1 LRFLGV
7 RWVSSVYGRVGGPQ
21 GLKNVRPASAATGQ
35 SGTETET
42 GTGKIFAMTSILA
55 VLVCF
60 AFYFAGYVFYSRFLA
75 QRVFALRPNAVT
87 PAHALEDGVDYVP
100 TRPIVL
106 FGHHYASITG
116 LSPMLGPA
124 IAVVW
129 GWLPAMIW
137 VVFGAI
143 LIGCVHDFGA
153 LMISVRAK
161 GLSIGAIA
169 EGLMG
174 PRAMSLM
181 HAIIFFA
188 IALAMGV
195 FAYVVGLLFSA
206 DYYPESVVPS
216 AVILA
221 AALLIGW
228 LVRHRGQKLMPLISV
243 AFVLILIVVVAS
255 PSLPVRWDS
264 SGGWTWIL
272 LAYAWLA
279 SVLPVWSLLQ
289 PRDFLNSLLL
299 YVGLG
304 LTYIGFFILRPEFAS
319 PVIDTHP
326 VGAPPMYPFV
336 FIVIACGAAS
346 GFHSLVSSGTTAKQ
360 LDRESHARPIGY
372 GAMIGESLLGL
383 AAVLACTAGFVSP
396 TAWRHHYADWDS
408 IQGLGSSMTAFIE
421 GATRFVSTVGLPEQT
436 ARTLIAVVVVSFAL
450 TTLDSATRL
459 LRYNIEEIG
468 TSIRF
473 APFRNRYL
481 SSTMA
486 VAAISF
492 FAFYRIEGRS
502 AGLVLWQLFGSTN
515 QLLAGLALLTVSLYL
530 LQRRRPSLPYLIPMV
545 FMMVTTMVAM
555 GIKLVSF
562 AKSGNITLLA
572 VGSAISLMAVW
583 LVVEAILAVRRYAR
597 TPAVETL
604 DIALPGE

>member
-1 LRFLGV
+1 
-7 RWVSSVYGRVGGPQ
+7 
-21 GLKNVRPASAATGQ
+21 
-35 SGTETET
+35 
-42 GTGKIFAMTSILA
+42 MTSSLVVLA
-55 VLVCF
+55 CF
-60 AFYFAGYVFYSRFLA
+60 AVYVVGYLFYSRYLA
-75 QRVFALRPNAVT
+75 QRVFALRPDAMT
-87 PAHALEDGVDYVP
+87 PAHALEDGIDYVP
-100 TRPIVL
+100 TPPLVL

-129 GWLPAMIW
+129 GWLPAMLW
-137 VVFGAI
+137 VVVGSI

-153 LMISVRAK
+153 LVISVRAR

-169 EGLMG
+169 EGLIG
-174 PRAMSLM
+174 PRAKSLM

-195 FAYVVGLLFSA
+195 FAYVVGLLFSSE
-206 DYYPESVVPS
+206 YYPESVMPS
-216 AVILA
+216 AVILVLA
-221 AALLIGW
+221 MVIGW
-228 LVRHRGQKLMPLISV
+228 LVRHRGRKLTPLISI
-243 AFVLILIVVVAS
+243 AFVITLIAVALS
-255 PSLPVRWDS
+255 PGMPIRWAS
-264 SGGWTWIL
+264 SQGWTWIL

-299 YVGLG
+299 YLGLG
-304 LTYIGFFILRPEFAS
+304 LTYIGFFFLRPEFAS
-319 PVIDTHP
+319 PVVDAHP
-326 VGAPPMYPFV
+326 LGAPPMYPFV

-346 GFHSLVSSGTTAKQ
+346 GFHALVSSGTTAKQ
-360 LDRESHARPIGY
+360 LDRETQARPIGY

-396 TAWRHHYADWDS
+396 AAWKHHYADWDS
-408 IQGLGSSMTAFIE
+408 IQGLGSSMSAFIE
-421 GATRFVSTVGLPEQT
+421 GATRFVSVVGLPERT

-459 LRYNIEEIG
+459 LRYNIEEIA

-473 APFRNRYL
+473 RPLSNRFL
-481 SSTMA
+481 SSTAA

-502 AGLVLWQLFGSTN
+502 AGLALWQLFGSTN

-530 LQRRRPSLPYLIPMV
+530 LQRGRRALHYLLPMV
-545 FMMVTTMVAM
+545 FMMVTTLIAM
-555 GIKLVSF
+555 STKLVSF
-562 AKSGNITLLA
+562 WRAGNTTLLT
-572 VGSAISLMAVW
+572 VGGAITFIALW
-583 LVVEAILAVRRYAR
+583 LVVEAALAVRRYLR
-597 TPAVETL
+597 TPAVESP
-604 DIALPGE
+604 DIMLPDG

>member
-1 LRFLGV
+1 MTAMA
-7 RWVSSVYGRVGGPQ
+7 SV
-21 GLKNVRPASAATGQ
+21 
-35 SGTETET
+35 
-42 GTGKIFAMTSILA
+42 IA
-55 VLVCF
+55 VIACF
-60 AFYFAGYVFYSRFLA
+60 AVYFAGYLFYSRFLS
-75 QRVFALRPNAVT
+75 QKVFALRPEAVT
-87 PAHALEDGVDYVP
+87 PAHALADGVDYVP
-100 TRPIVL
+100 TQPLVL

-129 GWLPAMIW
+129 GWLPAMLW
-137 VVFGAI
+137 VVFGSI

-153 LMISVRAK
+153 LVISVRAK
-161 GLSIGAIA
+161 GLSIGGIA

-174 PRAMSLM
+174 KRAKFLM

-206 DYYPESVVPS
+206 EYYPESVVPTG
-216 AVILA
+216 AILIF
-221 AALLIGW
+221 ALIIGW
-228 LVRHRGQKLMPLISV
+228 SVRQRGRKLAPLISI
-243 AFVLILIVVVAS
+243 AFVVILVIVAAS
-255 PSLPVRWDS
+255 PYLPVRWAS

-272 LAYAWLA
+272 LVYAWLA

-304 LTYIGFFILRPEFAS
+304 LTYLGFFLLRPEFAS
-319 PVIDTHP
+319 PVVDTHP
-326 VGAPPMYPFV
+326 PGAPPMYPFV

-360 LDRESHARPIGY
+360 LDREPQARPIGY

-396 TAWRHHYADWDS
+396 EAWRHHYADWGS
-408 IQGLGSSMTAFIE
+408 IQGLGNSMSAFIE
-421 GATRFVSTVGLPEQT
+421 GATRFVSIVGLPEQT

-481 SSTMA
+481 SSTLA
-486 VAAISF
+486 VTAISF

-515 QLLAGLALLTVSLYL
+515 QLLAGLALLVVSLYL
-530 LQRRRPSLPYLIPMV
+530 LQRGRPALPFLVPMV
-545 FMMVTTMVAM
+545 FMMLTTLVAM
-555 GIKLVSF
+555 GVKLVSF
-562 AKSGNITLLA
+562 ARDGNLTLLV
-572 VGSAISLMAVW
+572 VGSAISLIAVW

-597 TPAVETL
+597 TPVVETL
-604 DIALPGE
+604 DVHLPGS

>member
-1 LRFLGV
+1 MI
-7 RWVSSVYGRVGGPQ
+7 S
-21 GLKNVRPASAATGQ
+21 T
-35 SGTETET
+35 
-42 GTGKIFAMTSILA
+42 IA
-55 VLVCF
+55 VLACF
-60 AFYFAGYVFYSRFLA
+60 AVYFAGYMFYSRFLA
-75 QRVFALRPNAVT
+75 QQVFSLRPDAVT

-100 TRPIVL
+100 TQPIVL

-137 VVFGAI
+137 VVFGSI

-153 LMISVRAK
+153 LVISVRAK

-169 EGLMG
+169 EGLIG
-174 PRAMSLM
+174 KRAKSLM

-216 AVILA
+216 GAILVA
-221 AALLIGW
+221 AMLIGW
-228 LVRHRGQKLMPLISV
+228 LVRKRGRSLMPLIAV
-243 AFVLILIVVVAS
+243 AFVVTLAVVVAS
-255 PSLPVRWDS
+255 PYMPVRWAS
-264 SGGWTWIL
+264 SAGWTWVL

-299 YVGLG
+299 YLGLG
-304 LTYIGFFILRPEFAS
+304 LTYVGFFILRPEFAA
-319 PVIDTHP
+319 PVVDAHP
-326 VGAPPMYPFV
+326 VGAPPLYPFV

-360 LDRESHARPIGY
+360 LDRETDARPIGY

-396 TAWRHHYADWDS
+396 AAWKHHYADWAS
-408 IQGLGSSMTAFIE
+408 IQGLGSSMSAFIE
-421 GATRFVSTVGLPEQT
+421 GATRFVTVVGLPEQT

-459 LRYNIEEIG
+459 LRYNIEEIA
-468 TSIRF
+468 TSLRF
-473 APFRNRYL
+473 SPLQNRYL
-481 SSTMA
+481 SSTLA
-486 VAAISF
+486 VVAISF
-492 FAFYRIEGRS
+492 FAFYRIEGQS

-530 LQRRRPSLPYLIPMV
+530 MQRRRFALPFLLPMV
-545 FMMVTTMVAM
+545 FMMITTLIAM
-555 GIKLVSF
+555 TTKLLSF
-562 AKSGNITLLA
+562 WRDGNSTLLF
-572 VGSAISLMAVW
+572 VGGAITFIALW
-583 LVVEAILAVRRYAR
+583 LVVEAALAIRRYTR
-597 TPAVETL
+597 TPPETSL
-604 DIALPGE
+604 EIALPDE

>member
-1 LRFLGV
+1 MT
-7 RWVSSVYGRVGGPQ
+7 
-21 GLKNVRPASAATGQ
+21 SAKT
-35 SGTETET
+35 GTETET
-42 GTGKIFAMTSILA
+42 ETKTGKVRMPTMISVLA

-60 AFYFAGYVFYSRFLA
+60 AVYFAGYLFYSRYLA
-75 QRVFALRPNAVT
+75 RGVFELRADAVT
-87 PAHALEDGVDYVP
+87 PANAMRDGIDYVP
-100 TRPIVL
+100 TPPLVL

-137 VVFGAI
+137 VVFGSI

-153 LMISVRAK
+153 LVISVRAK

-174 PRAMSLM
+174 KRAKALM

-216 AVILA
+216 GTILV
-221 AALLIGW
+221 AALIIGW
-228 LVRHRGQKLMPLISV
+228 LVRKRGRKLAPLISV
-243 AFVLILIVVVAS
+243 AFIVVLGVVIAS
-255 PSLPVRWDS
+255 PHVPVRWDS
-264 SGGWTWIL
+264 SEGWTWIL

-279 SVLPVWSLLQ
+279 SVLPVSSLLQ

-304 LTYIGFFILRPEFAS
+304 LTYIGFFVLRPEFAS
-319 PVIDTHP
+319 PVVDTHP

-360 LDRESHARPIGY
+360 LDREPQARPIGY

-396 TAWRHHYADWDS
+396 VAWKHHYADWAS
-408 IQGLGSSMTAFIE
+408 IQGLGNSMSAFIE
-421 GATRFVSTVGLPEQT
+421 GATRFVSVVGLPEQT

-459 LRYNIEEIG
+459 LRYNIEEIA
-468 TSIRF
+468 TSAKF
-473 APFRNRYL
+473 APLQNRYF
-481 SSTMA
+481 SSTLA
-486 VAAISF
+486 VIAIAF
-492 FAFYRIEGRS
+492 FAFYRIEGQS

-530 LQRRRPSLPYLIPMV
+530 LERKRPALPYLIPMV
-545 FMMVTTMVAM
+545 FMMVTTLIAM
-555 GIKLVSF
+555 IIKLRSF
-562 AKSGNITLLA
+562 WRDGNTTLLL
-572 VGSAISLMAVW
+572 VGGAISIIAVW
-583 LVVEAILAVRRYAR
+583 LVLEAALAIRRYAR
-597 TPAVETL
+597 TPPVRGL
-604 DIALPGE
+604 DIALPDP

>member
-1 LRFLGV
+1 MV
-7 RWVSSVYGRVGGPQ
+7 
-21 GLKNVRPASAATGQ
+21 
-35 SGTETET
+35 
-42 GTGKIFAMTSILA
+42 SILA
-55 VLVCF
+55 VLTCF
-60 AFYFAGYVFYSRFLA
+60 AMYFAGYLFYSRYLA
-75 QRVFALRPNAVT
+75 QKVFALRADAVT
-87 PAHALEDGVDYVP
+87 PANSLRDGIDYVP
-100 TRPIVL
+100 TPPLVL

-129 GWLPAMIW
+129 GWLPAMLW
-137 VVFGAI
+137 VVFGSI

-153 LMISVRAK
+153 LVISVRAK

-174 PRAMSLM
+174 KRAKALM

-216 AVILA
+216 GAILV

-228 LVRHRGQKLMPLISV
+228 LVRKRGRKLTPLISV
-243 AFVLILIVVVAS
+243 AFVIILIVVIAS
-255 PSLPVRWDS
+255 PHLPVRWAS
-264 SGGWTWIL
+264 SEGWTWIL

-319 PVIDTHP
+319 PVVDTHP
-326 VGAPPMYPFV
+326 PGAPPMYPFV

-360 LDRESHARPIGY
+360 LDREPQARPIGY

-396 TAWRHHYADWDS
+396 AAWKHHYADWAS
-408 IQGLGSSMTAFIE
+408 IQGLGSSMSAFIE
-421 GATRFVSTVGLPEQT
+421 GATRFVSVVGLPEQT

-459 LRYNIEEIG
+459 LRYNIEEIA
-468 TSIRF
+468 TSIKF
-473 APFRNRYL
+473 APLQNRYL
-481 SSTMA
+481 SSTLA
-486 VAAISF
+486 VIAISF
-492 FAFYRIEGRS
+492 FAFYRIEGQS

-530 LQRRRPSLPYLIPMV
+530 LERKRPALPYLVPMV
-545 FMMVTTMVAM
+545 FMMVTTLIAM
-555 GIKLVSF
+555 GIKLRSF
-562 AKSGNITLLA
+562 WRDGNTTLLI
-572 VGSAISLMAVW
+572 VGGAISIIAVW
-583 LVVEAILAVRRYAR
+583 LVVEAAFAIRRYTR
-597 TPAVETL
+597 TPPVREL
-604 DIALPGE
+604 DIALPES

>member
-1 LRFLGV
+1 LG
-7 RWVSSVYGRVGGPQ
+7 S
-21 GLKNVRPASAATGQ
+21 
-35 SGTETET
+35 ET
-42 GTGKIFAMTSILA
+42 GKETGFGAGKIFAMTSTLA
-55 VLVCF
+55 VLICF
-60 AFYFAGYVFYSRFLA
+60 AVYFAGYLFYSRYLA
-75 QRVFALRPNAVT
+75 QRVFALRPEAVT
-87 PAHALEDGVDYVP
+87 PAHAMQDGIDYVP
-100 TRPIVL
+100 TPPLVL

-137 VVFGAI
+137 VVCGSI

-153 LMISVRAK
+153 LVISVRAK

-174 PRAMSLM
+174 KRAKSLM

-216 AVILA
+216 GTILVL
-221 AALLIGW
+221 ALTIGW
-228 LVRHRGQKLMPLISV
+228 LVRRRGQNLWILIAI
-243 AFVLILIVVVAS
+243 AFVITLVVVIAS
-255 PSLPVRWDS
+255 PMLPVKWAS

-299 YVGLG
+299 YLGLG
-304 LTYIGFFILRPEFAS
+304 LTYIGFFILRPEFAA
-319 PVIDTHP
+319 PVVDAHP
-326 VGAPPMYPFV
+326 PGAPPMYPFV

-360 LDRESHARPIGY
+360 LDREPQARPIGY

-396 TAWRHHYADWDS
+396 AAWRHHYGDWAS
-408 IQGLGSSMTAFIE
+408 IQGLGNSMSAFIE

-459 LRYNIEEIG
+459 LRYNLEEIAS
-468 TSIRF
+468 TIRF
-473 APFRNRYL
+473 RPLKNRYI
-481 SSTMA
+481 SSTVA
-486 VAAISF
+486 VVAISF
-492 FAFYRIEGRS
+492 FAFYRIEGQS

-530 LQRRRPSLPYLIPMV
+530 LERKRPALPYLVPMV
-545 FMMVTTMVAM
+545 FMMVTTLIAMVS
-555 GIKLVSF
+555 KLLSF
-562 AKSGNITLLA
+562 WRDSNNTLLL
-572 VGSAISLMAVW
+572 VGGAITVIALW
-583 LVVEAILAVRRYAR
+583 LVVEAVLAISRYSR
-597 TPAVETL
+597 TPAEENLEIV
-604 DIALPGE
+604 LPDG

>member
-1 LRFLGV
+1 
-7 RWVSSVYGRVGGPQ
+7 
-21 GLKNVRPASAATGQ
+21 
-35 SGTETET
+35 
-42 GTGKIFAMTSILA
+42 MTSILA

-60 AFYFAGYVFYSRFLA
+60 AVYFAGYLFYSRYLA
-75 QRVFALRPNAVT
+75 IEVFALRADAVT
-87 PAHALEDGVDYVP
+87 PAHSMEDGIDYVP
-100 TRPIVL
+100 TPPLVL

-137 VVFGAI
+137 VVFGSI

-153 LMISVRAK
+153 LVISVRAK

-169 EGLMG
+169 EGLIG
-174 PRAMSLM
+174 KRAKALM

-216 AVILA
+216 GAILV
-221 AALLIGW
+221 AALIIGW
-228 LVRHRGQKLMPLISV
+228 LVRKRGRKLMPLISV
-243 AFVLILIVVVAS
+243 AFVVILAVVIAS
-255 PSLPVRWDS
+255 PYLPVRWAS
-264 SGGWTWIL
+264 STGWTWIL

-299 YVGLG
+299 YLGLG
-304 LTYIGFFILRPEFAS
+304 LTYLGFFILRPEFAA
-319 PVIDTHP
+319 PVVDAHP
-326 VGAPPMYPFV
+326 PGAPPLYPFV

-360 LDRESHARPIGY
+360 LDRETQARPIGY

-396 TAWRHHYADWDS
+396 AAWKNHYADWAS
-408 IQGLGSSMTAFIE
+408 IQGLGSSMSAFIE
-421 GATRFVSTVGLPEQT
+421 GATRFVSVVGLPEQT

-459 LRYNIEEIG
+459 LRYNIEEIA

-473 APFRNRYL
+473 KPLRNRYL
-481 SSTMA
+481 SSTLA
-486 VAAISF
+486 VTAISF
-492 FAFYRIEGRS
+492 FAFYRIEGQS

-530 LQRRRPSLPYLIPMV
+530 LERGRTALPYLVPMV
-545 FMMVTTMVAM
+545 FMMITTLIAM
-555 GIKLVSF
+555 TTKLLSF
-562 AKSGNITLLA
+562 WRDGNNTLLFVGGAITLIAL
-572 VGSAISLMAVW
+572 W
-583 LVVEAILAVRRYAR
+583 LVVEAALAIRRYSR
-597 TPAVETL
+597 TPPVESL
-604 DIALPGE
+604 DIALPSA

>member
-1 LRFLGV
+1 MV
-7 RWVSSVYGRVGGPQ
+7 
-21 GLKNVRPASAATGQ
+21 
-35 SGTETET
+35 
-42 GTGKIFAMTSILA
+42 SILA
-55 VLVCF
+55 VLTCF
-60 AFYFAGYVFYSRFLA
+60 AMYFAGYLFYSRYLA
-75 QRVFALRPNAVT
+75 QKVFALRADAVT
-87 PAHALEDGVDYVP
+87 PANSLRDGIDYVP
-100 TRPIVL
+100 TPPLVL

-129 GWLPAMIW
+129 GWLPAMLW
-137 VVFGAI
+137 VVFGSI

-153 LMISVRAK
+153 LVISVRAK

-174 PRAMSLM
+174 KRAKALM

-216 AVILA
+216 GAILV

-228 LVRHRGQKLMPLISV
+228 LVRKRGRKLTPLISV
-243 AFVLILIVVVAS
+243 AFVVILIVVIAS
-255 PSLPVRWDS
+255 PHLPVRWAS
-264 SGGWTWIL
+264 SEGWTWIL

-319 PVIDTHP
+319 PVVDTHP
-326 VGAPPMYPFV
+326 PGAPPMYPFV

-360 LDRESHARPIGY
+360 LDREPQARPIGY

-396 TAWRHHYADWDS
+396 AAWKHHYADWAS
-408 IQGLGSSMTAFIE
+408 IQGLGSSMSAFIE
-421 GATRFVSTVGLPEQT
+421 GATRFVSVVGLPEQT

-459 LRYNIEEIG
+459 LRYNIEEIA
-468 TSIRF
+468 TSIKF
-473 APFRNRYL
+473 APAAEPLSLVDAGRHRDLLLRLLSNRGPVGR
-481 SSTMA
+481 SGA
-486 VAAISF
+486 VAALRF
-492 FAFYRIEGRS
+492 HQS
-502 AGLVLWQLFGSTN
+502 A
-515 QLLAGLALLTVSLYL
+515 ACRARPAHGLALSPRTQAPCPALSRADGLHDGHDSHRHGHQAAVILAGRQHHPPDRWRRHFDHCRVAGGRGGVRDSALYPHSPGS
-530 LQRRRPSLPYLIPMV
+530 RARYRPPRV
-545 FMMVTTMVAM
+545 VN
-555 GIKLVSF
+555 
-562 AKSGNITLLA
+562 SG
-572 VGSAISLMAVW
+572 AISKV
-583 LVVEAILAVRRYAR
+583 AR
-597 TPAVETL
+597 SKISCPTSPPA
-604 DIALPGE
+604 GEI